1 VRRYSAQGGHNRPSI
16 HDYVR
21 MSRRDDPDH
30 NTRAR
35 TFGKNLREARR
46 TASLS
51 QEELA
56 ERADVDRSAISV
68 YERGRREPNL
78 RTIVK
83 LAHALEIS
91 TETLVL
97 GL

>member
-1 VRRYSAQGGHNRPSI
+1 MSP
-16 HDYVR
+16 

-35 TFGKNLREARR
+35 TFGENLREARR
-46 TASLS
+46 AAGLS

-56 ERADVDRSAISV
+56 ERAGVDRSAISD

-78 RTIVK
+78 STIVK
-83 LAHALEIS
+83 LASALEIS
-91 TETLVL
+91 TETLVR